1 MKVTATTIPGADP
14 NKPIGAVTMTS
25 MAQLFPMRI
34 AGEDAA
40 GRRLEEGGD
49 GAASASQAGGT
60 VSFSMYQDGQKLV
73 VKDLDKPVQISVPVG
88 SAKDL
93 DSRLAVALTL
103 TLTPAPSPNPNP
115 NPKP

>member
-1 MKVTATTIPGADP
+1 
-14 NKPIGAVTMTS
+14 MTS

-93 DSRLAVALTL
+93 DSRLALALTL

>member
-1 MKVTATTIPGADP
+1 
-14 NKPIGAVTMTS
+14 
-25 MAQLFPMRI
+25 MAQLF
-34 AGEDAA
+34 ANSFEGEDAA

-60 VSFSMYQDGQKLV
+60 VSFSLYQDGQKLV

-93 DSRLAVALTL
+93 DSRLALALA
-103 TLTPAPSPNPNP
+103 LTPAPSPNPNP
-115 NPKP
+115 NLNP

>member
-25 MAQLFPMRI
+25 MAQLFPMRL
-34 AGEDAA
+34 AGKDATGRPLED
-40 GRRLEEGGD
+40 GN